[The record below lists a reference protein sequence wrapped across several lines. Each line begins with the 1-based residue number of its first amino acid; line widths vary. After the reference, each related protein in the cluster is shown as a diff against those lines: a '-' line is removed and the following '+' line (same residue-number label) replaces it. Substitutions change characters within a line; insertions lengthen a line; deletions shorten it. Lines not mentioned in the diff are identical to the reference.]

1 MRAFFLAGP
10 PGAMKMA
17 GVLESALHIRTCTVS
32 ARELSTPRQPGV
44 EDTSIGAA
52 FPLDSLPTAAF
63 ICTAQRELI
72 AANDLFAELLGSAA
86 SQLPGLPLGR
96 LGELPPAGAEAM
108 EAVLAGRMRT
118 CSFGMRFRRTD
129 ASPVWCALSMR
140 RVDAGGPALLALVRD
155 ASRDQVGEMVLQTI
169 DEAFIL
175 LDERFRILQINEEAL
190 RIDGRPREQILGR
203 THWEVWPGSEQLPIG
218 AAYRKAMAERSQ
230 MRIEQVYPHLGQDI
244 WIEARAYPFQDK
256 LAVFYRDITERKQAE
271 RALSESEASFRT
283 IINAM
288 PQIVWSTLPNG
299 YHDYFNERWYEYT
312 GWGQGS
318 GDGNAWIGLYHP
330 DDIERTMRRWRYSLD
345 TGEPYEIE
353 YRMRHHSGEYR
364 WNLGRALPLR
374 DHSGAIV
381 RWMGTCTD
389 IHEQVTTKAKLQ
401 DTQSRLTVALEAAQI
416 GTWRWEIAAGT
427 IRGDRN
433 FTAMLALPDEET
445 QPFMRMLASVHPDD
459 VAGVKA
465 SISRSIATGESYL
478 QVFRVLRP
486 GGALRHIQGRATVQQ
501 GADGKPVSMSGA
513 VVDITQQVAA
523 EEARRLSESRFRTIV
538 DSDLIGIIEF
548 RHDGTLIKANDA
560 FLKMVGLTRREFDAH
575 GLSWRDA
582 TPPEWLP
589 LDQAALESLK
599 LTGTMQPFE
608 KEYFRRDGSR
618 VPVFVGA
625 TSFQGTYSEGIA
637 YILDI
642 SELKK
647 AQRALAASEETFRTL
662 ADNIPQLAWMADANG
677 DIYWYNSRWFDYT
690 GTTLEQVRGYGWEQV
705 HHPDHVERV
714 KSRYRQRIVVE
725 QRVWED
731 TFPLRGASGEY
742 RWFLSHAVP
751 VRDHAGQIIRWLGT
765 NTDITAQREAEET
778 LKNADRR
785 KDDFLALL
793 AHELRNPLAPIST
806 AAKLLKLGAQ
816 NPENI
821 RRSSE
826 IIDRQVKHMSDLV
839 NDIMD
844 VSRVTRGLAS
854 VNREEVDI
862 GSVLDS
868 AIEQTRPL
876 IDSRKHTLE
885 AAMPARGALVLGD
898 RTRLV
903 QVVANLLNN
912 AAKYTPP
919 GGTIRLAA
927 SVDSGGVRIV
937 VADNGQ
943 GMDRNLLP
951 RVFELFAQAER
962 TPDRAEGGLGL
973 GLALVKSIVEL
984 HDGSISAHSDG
995 PGKGSS
1001 FVMTLPL
1008 LRGAP

>member
-1 MRAFFLAGP
+1 MGEASL
-10 PGAMKMA
+10 
-17 GVLESALHIRTCTVS
+17 LDALP
-32 ARELSTPRQPGV
+32 A
-44 EDTSIGAA
+44 
-52 FPLDSLPTAAF
+52 AAF
-63 ICTAQRELI
+63 ICSAQRELT
-72 AANDLFAELLGSAA
+72 AANDLFAELLGHAA
-86 SQLPGLPLGR
+86 PQLQGLPLAQ
-96 LGELPPAGAEAM
+96 LGEATLAGGDAM
-108 EAVLAGRMRT
+108 DAVLAGQLRA
-118 CSFGMRFRRTD
+118 CSFGMRFLRAD
-129 ASPVWCALSMR
+129 QQLVWCAVSMR
-140 RVDAGGPALLALVRD
+140 QVDAGGSAALLALVRD
-155 ASRDQVGEMVLQTI
+155 ASADQVGEMVLQTV
-169 DEAFIL
+169 DEGFIL
-175 LDERFRILQINEEAL
+175 LDEQFRILQINAEAL

-203 THWEVWPGSEQLPIG
+203 PHWEVWPGSEDLQIG
-218 AAYRKAMAERSQ
+218 AAYRKAMTERAHV
-230 MRIEQVYPHLGQDI
+230 RIEQVYPHLGQDI
-244 WIEARAYPFQDK
+244 WVEARAYPFQDK
-256 LAVFYRDITERKQAE
+256 LAVFYRDITERKRAE
-271 RALSESEASFRT
+271 RALAESEASFRT
-283 IINAM
+283 ITKAM
-288 PQIVWSTLPNG
+288 PQIVWPTLPNG

-312 GWGQGS
+312 GWSAGS

-345 TGEPYEIE
+345 TGEPCEIE

-374 DHSGAIV
+374 DHTGAII

-389 IHEQVTTKAKLQ
+389 IHEQVTIKAALQ

-416 GTWRWEIAAGT
+416 GTWRWDIAAGT

-433 FTAMLALPDEET
+433 FTSMLVLPDEET
-445 QPFMRMLASVHPDD
+445 QPFVRMLASLHPDD
-459 VAGVKA
+459 SAAVKA
-465 SISRSIATGESYL
+465 TISSSIATGEPYL

-486 GGALRHIQGRATVQQ
+486 DGMVRHIQGRATVQLDA
-501 GADGKPVSMSGA
+501 GARPVSMSGA

-560 FLKMVGLTRREFDAH
+560 FLKMVGLTREDFDAH

-589 LDQAALESLK
+589 LDWAALESLK
-599 LTGTMQPFE
+599 LTGIMQPFE

-618 VPVFVGA
+618 VPVFIGA

-647 AQRALAASEETFRTL
+647 AQRALEASEQTFRTL
-662 ADNIPQLAWMADANG
+662 ADNIPQLAWMAGPDGN
-677 DIYWYNSRWFDYT
+677 IYWYNRSWFDYT
-690 GTTLEQVRGYGWEQV
+690 GTTLEQVQGYGWESV

-714 KSRYRQRIVVE
+714 KAHYHQAIVVE

-731 TFPLRGASGEY
+731 TFPLRGANGEY
-742 RWFLSHAVP
+742 RWFLSRAVP
-751 VRDHAGQIIRWLGT
+751 VRDHEGHILRWLGT
-765 NTDITAQREAEET
+765 NTDVTVQREAEEA

-806 AAKLLKLGAQ
+806 AAQLLKLGAQ
-816 NPENI
+816 NPDNI

-826 IIDRQVKHMSDLV
+826 IIDRQVKHMRDLV

-854 VNREEVDI
+854 VNKEEVDV

-868 AIEQTRPL
+868 AIEPTRPL
-876 IDSRKHTLE
+876 IDSRKHTLHTS
-885 AAMPARGALVLGD
+885 MPARGALVLGD

-912 AAKYTPP
+912 SAKYTPP
-919 GGTIRLAA
+919 GGTIRLTAEA
-927 SVDSGGVRIV
+927 DAGSVRIA

-943 GMDRNLLP
+943 GMDENLLP

-984 HDGSISAHSDG
+984 HDGTISAHSEG
-995 PGKGSS
+995 PGTGSS

-1008 LRGAP
+1008 LRETP